1 MKANVNGISMNFEIA
16 GAETAAPIVL
26 HHPLAGNLSIWDEM
40 TALLS
45 KDYRVIRFDARGH
58 GQTQATP
65 APYTFDTLAA
75 DTVGLLDHLGIKKA
89 HFLGLSMGGMVGQFL
104 GLNHADRFRTLQLTA
119 TSSRVPPEARVLW
132 QDRVKTAREKGM
144 PAMVESSLQRWVT
157 DKNRQNAAL
166 VKRIEAMITG
176 TPVEGYAG
184 WCQAIEHLDITS
196 KLNAIKLPTLVV
208 VGSEDVGTPPAAA
221 KAIHE
226 QIAGSELVIMPDCA
240 HMLCME
246 DPVTMHAHA
255 KAFLAKHPL

>member
-1 MKANVNGISMNFEIA
+1 MKAQINGISMNYQVEGMPSA
-16 GAETAAPIVL
+16 PPIVL

-40 TALLS
+40 TALLV

-65 APYTFDTLAA
+65 APYAFETLAA
-75 DTVGLLDHLGIKKA
+75 DTVALLDHLNINKA

-104 GLNHADRFRTLQLTA
+104 GLLHSDRFRSLQLTA
-119 TSSRVPPEARVLW
+119 TSSRVPPEARPLW

-144 PAMVESSLQRWVT
+144 AAMIESSLQRWVT
-157 DKNRQNAAL
+157 EKSRQNAAL
-166 VKRIEAMITG
+166 MKRMGDMITG

-184 WCQAIEHLDITS
+184 WCQAIEHLDVTS
-196 KLNAIKLPTLVV
+196 KLSAIKLPTLVV
-208 VGSEDVGTPPAAA
+208 VGSEDMGTPPAAA

-226 QIAGSELVIMPDCA
+226 QIAGSEMVIMPDCA
-240 HMLCME
+240 HMLCLE
-246 DPVTMHAHA
+246 DPNTMYGHA